1 MGRALRRPIPDEVG
15 AGMNHFCHCS
25 HLPRDHY
32 ADTGHCEAIEP
43 TLWGEER
50 CTCPAY
56 EHDSEDT

>member
-1 MGRALRRPIPDEVG
+1 
-15 AGMNHFCHCS
+15 MNHFCHCS

-32 ADTGHCEAIEP
+32 ADTGHCEAIET

-56 EHDSEDT
+56 EHDSED